1 MIEEKFIF
9 HQYEKKFDRYLK
21 DIVRWCREKEQK
33 EMDSF
38 IPMFSVY
45 AQELDTIVDFM
56 ETLKVISKEKAER
69 ERDLIRDMFWAARP
83 LKERQAF
90 RRS

>member
-21 DIVRWCREKEQK
+21 DIVRWCCEKEQK

-45 AQELDTIVDFM
+45 AQELDAIVDFM
-56 ETLKVISKEKAER
+56 EALKVISKEKAER

-90 RRS
+90 RRG